1 MQKTGH
7 FYLALT
13 TYRKQPAAQYKH
25 SFIYCLPS
33 VMSWILTQIIS
44 TLILPPFSLILLG
57 MVGCMLWNRRAKL
70 ARRFIATALI
80 LLWISATPY
89 FAESALR
96 QLETAPPLLKLHQG
110 EAQAIVILG
119 AGTYFNP
126 PEYQGMDTVSAAAL
140 VRLRYGAKLQRE
152 TQLPILVTGGN
163 PVGNAVSEGQQM
175 QAVLQQEFN
184 VPVTWV
190 ETSSNNTLENARN
203 SHALLQSHGIK
214 RIILVT
220 HAWHMPRAVYAFQVA
235 GFEVIPAPT
244 AYTTRY
250 RIDLLSFMPNAE
262 AMRLSRIFTHEVLG
276 MLWYRL
282 KS

>member
-1 MQKTGH
+1 M
-7 FYLALT
+7 
-13 TYRKQPAAQYKH
+13 
-25 SFIYCLPS
+25 
-33 VMSWILTQIIS
+33 IS
-44 TLILPPFSLILLG
+44 ALILPPFSLILLG
-57 MVGCMLWNRRAKL
+57 MVGCVLWNRRAIL

-96 QLETAPPLLKLHQG
+96 QLEAAPPLLKLQQGEVKFQQG

-126 PEYQGMDTVSAAAL
+126 PEYQGRDTVSAATL

-184 VPVTWV
+184 VPVRWV
-190 ETSSNNTLENARN
+190 EKSSDNTLENARN
-203 SHALLQSHGIK
+203 SYALLQPHGIK
-214 RIILVT
+214 RIVLVT
-220 HAWHMPRAVYAFQVA
+220 HAWHMPRAV
-235 GFEVIPAPT
+235 
-244 AYTTRY
+244 
-250 RIDLLSFMPNAE
+250 
-262 AMRLSRIFTHEVLG
+262 
-276 MLWYRL
+276 
-282 KS
+282 